1 MKNTRM
7 WAFWRR
13 VQYGMGYLTFLG
25 LIFSGVYLLYFYTPA
40 NCFDLNQNG
49 EEIGMDC
56 GGKCTRICAF
66 TVAPPKVLW
75 AKSFEIQKGQY
86 NAVAYIENKNI
97 KAGTPSISYTF
108 RLYDGAGLIIER
120 TGTTVLPPNS
130 TYPVFEG
137 RINTEG
143 RNPTETTLEIKAADM
158 WLPSP
163 YGRDQ
168 FKTVDLQLVEAD
180 ARPKLN
186 VKIENTD
193 IKEAQSVEVV
203 ATIFDASGIPLTSSQ
218 TFIDT
223 FAGRSQK
230 DIVFTWPNPIAKT
243 VRSCTVPSD
252 IVIVLDRSGSM
263 AADGGTPPEPLESA
277 KKSAQSFV
285 SQLRPTDKVAFL
297 SYATEPSKPME
308 QILSGNVKEVITAI
322 GKTSMGKTGT
332 QYTNMGDAFTV
343 ALTELQTAR
352 HRDDARKVIIFLT
365 DGDVTR
371 PLNAA
376 GERDVAFAAEY
387 AQKAAD
393 VAKTKN
399 IIIYTIGFGD
409 MFVGDKNEIDRDA
422 NLIRSL
428 ASDSQKY
435 FKAPTI
441 ADLESV
447 YKQIATDICEDGAA
461 RIDVIPKVTKAFAPL
476 Q

>member
-13 VQYGMGYLTFLG
+13 VQYGTGYLTFIG
-25 LIFSGVYLLYFYTPA
+25 LIFSGVYFIYFYTPA

-49 EEIGMDC
+49 VEIGVDC

-75 AKSFEIQKGQY
+75 SKSFEIQKGQY

-97 KAGTPSISYTF
+97 LAGTPSISYIF
-108 RLYDGAGLIIER
+108 RLYDGAGLITER
-120 TGTTVLPPNS
+120 SGTTVLPPNS

-137 RINTEG
+137 RINTDG
-143 RNPTETTLEIKAADM
+143 RVPTETTLEIKPADM
-158 WLPSP
+158 WLPST
-163 YGRDQ
+163 YGREQ
-168 FKTVDLQLVEAD
+168 FKTVDLKLVEAD

-193 IKEAQSVEVV
+193 INEAQAVEVV

-263 AADGGTPPEPLESA
+263 AADSGTPPEPLESA
-277 KKSAQSFV
+277 KKSAQTFV

-297 SYATEPSKPME
+297 SYATEPSNPME
-308 QILSGNVKEVITAI
+308 QILSGNIKEVTAAI

-332 QYTNMGDAFTV
+332 QYTNMGDAFT
-343 ALTELQTAR
+343 AASTELQTTR

-376 GERDVAFAAEY
+376 GQRDVAFAAEY
-387 AQKAAD
+387 AKKAAD

-399 IIIYTIGFGD
+399 VIIYTIGFGD
-409 MFVGDKNEIDRDA
+409 MFIGDKNEIDRDA
-422 NLIRSL
+422 DLIRSL

-461 RIDVIPKVTKAFAPL
+461 RIDVIPKVTKAFATL